1 MKDCEYKESCLLL
14 LFVWLFIYLFISSV
28 WGIIA
33 RSVRLTSAGVV
44 VKVSVLGFHSVYFY
58 VGI

>member
-1 MKDCEYKESCLLL
+1 MSTKKAAYCFY
-14 LFVWLFIYLFISSV
+14 LFGCLFIYLFISSV
-28 WGIIA
+28 WEIIA